1 MYSGRPYEAAQGCVE
16 RVLGE
21 RLTHRLCNA
30 EIDDLRGRL
39 IVLQRDEDVR
49 RLEIAVDDAFLMR
62 VLHALADMQKQIESL
77 FRRQASRSQYAVSDS
92 PRTYSIA
99 KYGRPCGVVPASNTF
114 AMAGWFIIASA

>member
-1 MYSGRPYEAAQGCVE
+1 
-16 RVLGE
+16 VLGE

-49 RLEIAVDDAFLMR
+49 RLEVPVDDAFLMR
-62 VLHALADMQKQIESL
+62 VLYALADMQKQIESL
-77 FRRQASRSQYAVSDS
+77 LRRQTPTVADAVSDS

-99 KYGRPCGVVPASNTF
+99 KYGRPCGVAPASNTF